1 MIMENGV
8 ITAEEIADK
17 IREVSIAEFFEK
29 NRHLL
34 GYENPTKSLFT
45 VVKEAVDN
53 SVDACIEA
61 RILPKIKI
69 SVKQLGENIYKVR
82 VEDNGPG
89 LPPEKIPIA
98 FGKFLVGSKFYR
110 YRQSVWK
117 NEILPVKMN
126 GRVKFV
132 KIGEFINRFIK
143 DEEGIV
149 NVENKRIEVLSF
161 NPQTLKLEWSPVSH
175 LIKHVNDEEL
185 FEVETET
192 GKKIRVTG
200 SHSLFVLTKNGIE
213 SKQTID
219 LKEGDYLVAARKL
232 PLIETINE
240 INLLDFLS
248 EDFLRKHL
256 YWIEG
261 VDKKIFEEIR
271 NKAEKIRKG
280 NRLYYKIDDFE
291 IRSDYLR
298 ELEKKKKINGWIVK
312 KLGLEDFVRKGKLI
326 SYNRGKKIELELRI
340 NDLEGFGFILGWYI
354 AEGSINTRKIIFDL
368 GRNEEDIVRE
378 LKKKIRSIF
387 GLNVSIRKESS
398 KIRLSTSSTALIH
411 ALRKMGVKSGARN
424 KEIPWIVFNFPRNA
438 QLSFIK
444 SLLKG
449 DAHISSNK
457 NNIIFTTSSRKLAFQ
472 LHYLLLINEIY
483 SSFSSFFSKG
493 KKLKTFKKE
502 RYKHYRLFIFSK
514 DMNKLFNVPKNT
526 RSLIVDRLPTFL
538 LGDLGNNWIKR
549 YERISKEELEN
560 YIRIGYTKT
569 RDKYFSL
576 LESLSNGAQVKL
588 QGSNF
593 LINRLEN
600 MGIIDENLCLTP
612 HGLSIYSSANLLKKL
627 VASDLCFLKIKKIR
641 RLKLKKKEY
650 VYDISVP
657 GKENFVCGLGVVC
670 HNSIGTQG
678 IGIKGAILYAQLT
691 TGKPAK
697 IITYYKK
704 KKHEFEL
711 MIDVLKNEPK
721 IISHNIENLEK
732 DLHGLTIELLVEGRY
747 IEKGQ
752 SIPTYLRYLWLANPY
767 VEIIYDGPESSFK
780 LERVVNVLPPSPK
793 EIKPHPY
800 GVELGRFKRM
810 LHLSNARTVAGFLS
824 SEFSRVSLQTAEK
837 ICKLARVDPKK
848 RPKEVTDEEAEKL
861 HKAMQS
867 VKLKAPP
874 TDCLSPLK
882 EEFLI
887 EALQKE
893 FKPEFVT
900 AVIRKPS
907 VYRGNPFQVQVA
919 LAYCG
924 KISENNEKVLTA
936 RLLRF
941 ANHTPLLY
949 NQSDCAITR
958 AVEEVDWRNYGLS
971 QPSGSLPQAP
981 LIIFVDFLSV
991 WIPYKSEGKQAIA
1004 EYPEIIKEIKLA
1016 LQEAGRRLSV
1026 FLHKKIRS
1034 EQLRMRAN
1042 IFEAYTNVF
1051 SEFVSE
1057 LTGKNVEYIKNKIIE
1072 LIKKGEYKEGEEKR
1086 LKEEVIEVK

>member
-110 YRQSVWK
+110 YRQ
-117 NEILPVKMN
+117 
-126 GRVKFV
+126 
-132 KIGEFINRFIK
+132 
-143 DEEGIV
+143 
-149 NVENKRIEVLSF
+149 
-161 NPQTLKLEWSPVSH
+161 
-175 LIKHVNDEEL
+175 
-185 FEVETET
+185 
-192 GKKIRVTG
+192 
-200 SHSLFVLTKNGIE
+200 
-213 SKQTID
+213 
-219 LKEGDYLVAARKL
+219 
-232 PLIETINE
+232 
-240 INLLDFLS
+240 
-248 EDFLRKHL
+248 
-256 YWIEG
+256 
-261 VDKKIFEEIR
+261 
-271 NKAEKIRKG
+271 
-280 NRLYYKIDDFE
+280 
-291 IRSDYLR
+291 
-298 ELEKKKKINGWIVK
+298 
-312 KLGLEDFVRKGKLI
+312 
-326 SYNRGKKIELELRI
+326 
-340 NDLEGFGFILGWYI
+340 
-354 AEGSINTRKIIFDL
+354 
-368 GRNEEDIVRE
+368 
-378 LKKKIRSIF
+378 
-387 GLNVSIRKESS
+387 
-398 KIRLSTSSTALIH
+398 
-411 ALRKMGVKSGARN
+411 
-424 KEIPWIVFNFPRNA
+424 
-438 QLSFIK
+438 
-444 SLLKG
+444 
-449 DAHISSNK
+449 
-457 NNIIFTTSSRKLAFQ
+457 
-472 LHYLLLINEIY
+472 
-483 SSFSSFFSKG
+483 
-493 KKLKTFKKE
+493 
-502 RYKHYRLFIFSK
+502 
-514 DMNKLFNVPKNT
+514 
-526 RSLIVDRLPTFL
+526 
-538 LGDLGNNWIKR
+538 
-549 YERISKEELEN
+549 
-560 YIRIGYTKT
+560 
-569 RDKYFSL
+569 
-576 LESLSNGAQVKL
+576 
-588 QGSNF
+588 
-593 LINRLEN
+593 
-600 MGIIDENLCLTP
+600 
-612 HGLSIYSSANLLKKL
+612 
-627 VASDLCFLKIKKIR
+627 
-641 RLKLKKKEY
+641 
-650 VYDISVP
+650 
-657 GKENFVCGLGVVC
+657 
-670 HNSIGTQG
+670 SIGTQG

-893 FKPEFVT
+893 FQPEFVT

-919 LAYCG
+919 LAYGG
-924 KISENNEKVLTA
+924 KISENNEQVLTA

-981 LIIFVDFLSV
+981 IIIFVDFLSV

-1057 LTGKNVEYIKNKIIE
+1057 LTGKNVEYIKNKILE

>member
-1 MIMENGV
+1 MEDGV
-8 ITAEEIADK
+8 ITAEEIGEK

-45 VVKEAVDN
+45 VVKEGVDN
-53 SVDACIEA
+53 SLDASIEA
-61 RILPKIKI
+61 RILPTIKV
-69 SVKQLGENIYKVR
+69 SVKQKEENVYR
-82 VEDNGPG
+82 VKIEDNGPG

-117 NEILPVKMN
+117 NEILPVKIN
-126 GRVKFV
+126 NKLKFV
-132 KIGEFINRFIK
+132 KIGKFIDKFIK

-149 NVENKRIEVLSF
+149 NVENKGIEVLSF

-219 LKEGDYLVAARKL
+219 LKDGDYLVAARRL
-232 PLIETINE
+232 PTLDTINE

-248 EDFLRKHL
+248 ESFLRKHL

-261 VDKKIFEEIR
+261 VDEKIFEKIR
-271 NKAEKIRKG
+271 NKAEKVRKG
-280 NRLYYKIDDFE
+280 KRLFYKIDDFE

-298 ELEKKKKINGWIVK
+298 KLEKERKINAWIVK
-312 KLGLEDFVRKGKLI
+312 KFGLEDFVKKGRLI
-326 SYNRGKKIELELRI
+326 SYNRGKKIELKLLIR
-340 NDLEGFGFILGWYI
+340 DLEGFCFILGWYI
-354 AEGSINTRKIIFDL
+354 AEGSINKRKINFDL
-368 GRNEEDIVRE
+368 GKNEENIVRE
-378 LKKKIRSIF
+378 LERKIKRVF

-411 ALRKMGVKSGARN
+411 SLRKMGVKSGARK
-424 KEIPWIVFNFPRNA
+424 KEIPWIVFNFPRDA
-438 QLSFIK
+438 QISFIK

-449 DAHISSNK
+449 DAHISSYK

-472 LHYLLLINEIY
+472 LHYLLLMNDIY
-483 SSFSSFFSKG
+483 SSLSSSFSKG
-493 KKLKTFKKE
+493 KLRTFKKE
-502 RYKHYRLFIFSK
+502 RYKQYRLYIFSRE
-514 DMNKLFNVPKNT
+514 MNKLFNVPKRI
-526 RSLIVDRLPTFL
+526 RSSVADRLPTFL
-538 LGDLGNNWIKR
+538 LEEFGNNWIMH
-549 YERISKEELEN
+549 YERINREEFEN
-560 YIRIGYTKT
+560 YIRLGYRKT
-569 RDKYFSL
+569 SEKYFSV
-576 LESLSNGAQVKL
+576 LESLSNGMHESL
-588 QGSNF
+588 PESRF
-593 LINRLEN
+593 IINRLESI
-600 MGIIDENLCLTP
+600 GILDENFNLTSR
-612 HGLSIYSSANLLKKL
+612 GLNLYSTIKFLRNL
-627 VASDLCFLKIKKIR
+627 VTSDLCFLKIKKIKR
-641 RLKLKKKEY
+641 IKLKKKEY

-657 GKENFVCGLGVVC
+657 EKENFVCGLGIVC

-697 IITYYKK
+697 ITTYYKK

-732 DLHGLTIELLVEGRY
+732 DLHGLSIELLVEGRY

-767 VEIIYDGPESSFK
+767 LEIVYDGPESSFK

-800 GVELGRFKRM
+800 GVELGKFKRM

-837 ICKLARVDPKK
+837 ICKLARVDSKK
-848 RPKEVTDEEAEKL
+848 KPKEVTDEEAEKL
-861 HKAMQS
+861 HKAMQA

-887 EALQKE
+887 EALKKE
-893 FKPEFVT
+893 FQPEFVT

-919 LAYCG
+919 IAYGG
-924 KISENNEKVLTA
+924 KIAENNQETQTSK
-936 RLLRF
+936 LLRF

-958 AVEEVDWRNYGLS
+958 AVEEVDWRNYGLT

-1016 LQEAGRRLSV
+1016 LQEAGRQLAV
-1026 FLHKKIRS
+1026 FLHKKVKT
-1034 EQLRMRAN
+1034 EQLKMRAN
-1042 IFEAYTNVF
+1042 IFEAYSNVF

-1057 LTGKNVEYIKNKIIE
+1057 LTGKDVEYIKKKILE

-1086 LKEEVIEVK
+1086 LKEEVVEVK

>member
-1 MIMENGV
+1 MEDG
-8 ITAEEIADK
+8 ISTEELAEK

-61 RILPKIKI
+61 RILPKIKV
-69 SVKQLGENIYKVR
+69 SVKQVGENIYKVR

-117 NEILPVKMN
+117 NEVLPVKMN
-126 GRVKFV
+126 DRIKFV
-132 KIGEFINRFIK
+132 KIGEFINKFIK

-149 NVENKRIEVLSF
+149 NVEDKGIEVLSF

-200 SHSLFVLTKNGIE
+200 SHSLFVLTRSGIE
-213 SKQTID
+213 ARQTID

-232 PLIETINE
+232 PALYSISE

-248 EDFLRKHL
+248 EDFLKKHL

-261 VDKKIFEEIR
+261 VDKEIFEEIR
-271 NKAEKIRKG
+271 NKAKKVRKG
-280 NRLYYKIDDFE
+280 KRLFYKIDDFE

-298 ELEKKKKINGWIVK
+298 KLEKEGKINAWIVK

-326 SYNRGKKIELELRI
+326 SYNRGKKIELKLKI

-354 AEGSINTRKIIFDL
+354 AEGSINTRKILFDL
-368 GRNEEDIVRE
+368 GKNEESVARE
-378 LKKKIRSIF
+378 LKKKIKNIF
-387 GLNVSIRKESS
+387 GLDVSIRKESS

-411 ALRKMGVKSGARN
+411 SLRKMGVKSGARN
-424 KEIPWIVFNFPRNA
+424 KEIPWIIFNFPRNA

-444 SLLKG
+444 SLLMG
-449 DAHISSNK
+449 DAHVSSNK
-457 NNIIFTTSSRKLAFQ
+457 NNIIFTTSSKKLAFQ
-472 LHYLLLINEIY
+472 FHYLLLMNEIY

-493 KKLKTFKKE
+493 GKLKTFKKE
-502 RYKHYRLFIFSK
+502 RYKNYRLYIFGK
-514 DMNKLFNVPKNT
+514 DMNKLFAIPKDT
-526 RSLIVDRLPTFL
+526 HSLIVDRLPTFL
-538 LGDLGNNWIKR
+538 LEDFGNNWIKR
-549 YERISKEELEN
+549 YERINREEFEN

-569 RDKYFSL
+569 TDKYLSL
-576 LESLSNGAQVKL
+576 LESLSRGEHISL
-588 QGSNF
+588 QNSSF

-600 MGIIDENLCLTP
+600 MGIIDENLNLTSS
-612 HGLSIYSSANLLKKL
+612 GLNVYSRIKFLKKL
-627 VASDLCFLKIKKIR
+627 VTSDLCFLKIKKIR
-641 RLKLKKKEY
+641 RINLKKKEY

-697 IITYYKK
+697 IITYYKN

-711 MIDVLKNEPK
+711 MIDVLRNEPK
-721 IISHNIENLEK
+721 IISHKVENLEK
-732 DLHGLTIELLVEGRY
+732 DLHGISIELIVEGRY

-767 VEIIYDGPESSFK
+767 LEITYDGPENGFK
-780 LERVVNVLPPSPK
+780 LEPVVNELPPSPK

-800 GVELGRFKRM
+800 GVELGKFKRM
-810 LHLSNARTVAGFLS
+810 LHLTNARTVSGFLS
-824 SEFSRVSLQTAEK
+824 SEFSRVSSQTAEK
-837 ICKLARVDPKK
+837 ICKLAKVDSKK
-848 RPKEVTDEEAEKL
+848 NPKEVTDEEAERL
-861 HKAMQS
+861 HKAMQT
-867 VKLKAPP
+867 VKLMAPP

-882 EEFLI
+882 EDFLV
-887 EALQKE
+887 EALKKE
-893 FKPEFVT
+893 FQPEFVT
-900 AVIRKPS
+900 AVIRKPT

-919 LAYCG
+919 LAYGG
-924 KISENNEKVLTA
+924 KVAELQQNQQTA
-936 RLLRF
+936 ILLRF

-949 NQSDCAITR
+949 NQSDCGITR

-1016 LQEAGRRLSV
+1016 LQEAGRRLAIY
-1026 FLHKKIRS
+1026 LHKKIRG

-1042 IFEAYTNVF
+1042 IFEAYSNVF

-1057 LTGKNVEYIKNKIIE
+1057 LTGKDVEYVKKKILE
-1072 LIKKGEYKEGEEKR
+1072 LIRKGEYKEGEEKQI
-1086 LKEEVIEVK
+1086 KEEVVEVK